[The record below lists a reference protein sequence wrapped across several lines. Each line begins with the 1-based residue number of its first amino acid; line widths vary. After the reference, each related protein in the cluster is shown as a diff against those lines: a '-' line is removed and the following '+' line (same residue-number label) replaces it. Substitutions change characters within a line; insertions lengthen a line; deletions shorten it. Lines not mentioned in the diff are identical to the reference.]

1 MGRRIVVPLLFAA
14 FLVFTTGARPAL
26 GGDAESRKAKRKY
39 QIALKRIA
47 MSEAAFWKGS
57 SKQLRGAYD
66 TFRSQWEEWYGKPD
80 APADIFYDLSGY
92 RRLYG
97 ESEDLGEAKGKA
109 ALVFAATD
117 GADTAKA
124 LSKQLGA
131 VNTQIAKIE
140 KGLKTA
146 RAIQDIYHFNQE
158 PSLRRVGHERH
169 AALLVEALGR
179 LRSADAVAWLT
190 EKGWKEACSNDKR
203 GKGCLQRVALIDALG
218 RIPDDTAFEFLRQ
231 RLEAPEL
238 SLQIAA
244 LEGIARSGKTKAEAV
259 SAAALKCLA
268 GGQAFPLQ
276 ITALRILET
285 LKPPKAIGALIDLLK
300 AEVEAREGGV
310 ICGHIL
316 KILRAFTGKDFGLN
330 WINWKGW
337 FGKHKEEIESGTFKP
352 GGKDEGKG
360 EGGKKMN
367 TVTFYNIPT
376 YSKGI
381 ILIIDAS
388 DTLVITA
395 DLDVAKQH
403 SVFYWLETSKKNL
416 EKYKSQMDV
425 LKEEATK
432 AIEAMDRH
440 TFFNVVL
447 LYKDDRKDACW
458 PKPVPA
464 TDVNKRKALK
474 MITEVK
480 AGGWAPQYAGL
491 LDAFRIAGLD
501 PYAHDFDAP
510 TADTFYLL
518 TDGGICGGRYMTPR
532 SVVDAVK
539 RLNRFR
545 NVTINTV
552 QIADLGPDAV
562 QLLKGLADA
571 TGGSYTWRKK

>member
-1 MGRRIVVPLLFAA
+1 MGNRIAVPLFLAVFLFSA
-14 FLVFTTGARPAL
+14 TGVRPAL
-26 GGDAESRKAKRKY
+26 GRDADSRKAYRAY
-39 QIALKRIA
+39 QTALKRVAITE
-47 MSEAAFWKGS
+47 SAFWKTS
-57 SKQLRGAYD
+57 SKRLREAYD

-92 RRLYG
+92 RHLYG

-109 ALVFAATD
+109 AVTYAATD
-117 GADTAKA
+117 GVDTAKA
-124 LSKQLGA
+124 LCKQLGM
-131 VNTQIAKIE
+131 VNGQILKIE

-146 RAIQDIYHFNQE
+146 RAIQDMYHFNQE
-158 PSLRRVGHERH
+158 PTLRRVGHERH
-169 AALLVEALGR
+169 AALLIEALGG
-179 LRSADAVAWLT
+179 LRDGEAVAWLA
-190 EKGWKEACSNDKR
+190 EKGWKDACTQDKR
-203 GKGCLQRVALIDALG
+203 GKGCLHRVALIDAMG
-218 RIPDDTAFEFLRQ
+218 RIPLDAAFLFVRN

-238 SLQIAA
+238 PLRIAA
-244 LEGIARSGKTKAEAV
+244 LEGLARSGKARTDAVAEAT
-259 SAAALKCLA
+259 LKCLA
-268 GGQAFPLQ
+268 ESKAFPLQ

-285 LKPPKAIGALIDLLK
+285 MKPPKAIGALIDLLQ
-300 AEVEAREGGV
+300 AEVEAKEGGV

-337 FGKHKEEIESGTFKP
+337 FGKHKEEIESGKFKP

-388 DTLVITA
+388 DTLIIPA
-395 DLDVAKQH
+395 DVDIAKKH
-403 SVFYWLETSKKNL
+403 SVFYWLESSRKKL
-416 EKYKSQMDV
+416 EKYVSQMDV
-425 LKEEATK
+425 LKEEAKK

-440 TFFNVVL
+440 THFNVIL

-464 TDVNKRKALK
+464 VEANKRKALK

-491 LDAFRIAGLD
+491 LDAFKNAGLD

-510 TADTFYLL
+510 AADTFYLL
-518 TDGGICGGRYMTPR
+518 TDGGICGGRYMTPKAL
-532 SVVDAVK
+532 VDAVK

-562 QLLKGLADA
+562 ELLRDLAHA
-571 TGGSYTWRKK
+571 TGGSYLWRKK